1 MARIHAAQERTP
13 QERWGRLYT
22 HLAIFVLV
30 NAGLTTLNL
39 VRNPD
44 KLWFYWPLVG
54 WGLGILLHAWIVFQH
69 RNDAS
74 KERSRN

>member
-1 MARIHAAQERTP
+1 MTRTHAAQERTP